1 MALGLKHCRGTNAR
15 VAGSRL
21 IEEREGARLSTS
33 SRAAAVSGYVGPR
46 RVGIALMTAL
56 FCSAFQF
63 FHSFGKAFETQPLA
77 PYLLLEVTLA
87 ALIVLATTTVAIELA
102 SGRLRSRDVFFLL
115 FPLCW
120 LTLSAGF
127 AWFTF
132 NQPLIFGVSEDRRI
146 LTLLY
151 WFAFDPV
158 RRRYGL
164 TLNDILV
171 ALALCACI
179 YLIVAVGL
187 QVLVPDRL
195 SGREIPDLD
204 TRRLRMS
211 TPGDC
216 FAISFLA
223 GLTGCL
229 VSRMRSVNIV
239 LVVVGLI
246 GLLQVAQTRQLTLAA
261 MATALIIVWLLRPK
275 WALTMG
281 IVGAAAF
288 AATILARGPILF
300 EQLADALLPNI
311 SEFFGSSLAENP
323 RIHTLAIVTRLLTE
337 NHFLGLG
344 AVSLLYDGGL
354 SRYYGRNF
362 FINDVGM
369 LGEVFRVGFLYA
381 AFLWA
386 YAATGLKLW
395 QRIES
400 AQHRAVIAGIY
411 LFYFLQAPTDGFFY
425 RLGFVHAFLFLLMSA
440 AASGTYRT
448 SSLAYRTPGH
458 PAASLGPA

>member
-1 MALGLKHCRGTNAR
+1 
-15 VAGSRL
+15 
-21 IEEREGARLSTS
+21 LSTG
-33 SRAAAVSGYVGPR
+33 SRAAATVRGHVGGR
-46 RVGIALMTAL
+46 RVGIALMTVL

-87 ALIVLATTTVAIELA
+87 GLIVLATATVAMQLA
-102 SGRLRSRDVFFLL
+102 SGRLRSLDAFFLL

-120 LTLSAGF
+120 LALSAGS
-127 AWFTF
+127 AWLAFD
-132 NQPLIFGVSEDRRI
+132 QPLIFGVSEDRRI

-171 ALALCACI
+171 ALAMCVCI

-211 TPGDC
+211 APGDC

-229 VSRMRSVNIV
+229 LSRRRTVDIV
-239 LVVVGLI
+239 LLVVGLI

-261 MATALIIVWLLRPK
+261 MAAALIIVWLVRPN
-275 WALTMG
+275 WALIMG
-281 IVGAAAF
+281 VVGAITF
-288 AATILARGPILF
+288 AATILVRGPILF
-300 EQLADALLPNI
+300 EQLADAVLPNM
-311 SEFFGSSLAENP
+311 SEFFGSNLAENA
-323 RIHTLAIVTRLLTE
+323 RIHTLGIVTRLLTE
-337 NHFLGLG
+337 NHFFGLG

-369 LGEVFRVGFLYA
+369 LGEVFRVGFFYA
-381 AFLWA
+381 AFVWA
-386 YAATGLKLW
+386 YVATGLKLW
-395 QRIES
+395 QRIGS
-400 AQHRAVIAGIY
+400 AQHKAIIASIY

-440 AASGTYRT
+440 AATRTHRILSTTYRT
-448 SSLAYRTPGH
+448 PSH
-458 PAASLGPA
+458 PAVSLRPLQG

>member
-1 MALGLKHCRGTNAR
+1 
-15 VAGSRL
+15 
-21 IEEREGARLSTS
+21 LSNGF
-33 SRAAAVSGYVGPR
+33 RAAAVRGQIGGR

-87 ALIVLATTTVAIELA
+87 ALIVLATTTVAMELA
-102 SGRLRSRDVFFLL
+102 SGRVRSLDAFFLL

-127 AWFTF
+127 AWFAF
-132 NQPLIFGVSEDRRI
+132 DQPLIFGVSEDRRI

-171 ALALCACI
+171 AFALCACI

-211 TPGDC
+211 APGDC

-229 VSRMRSVNIV
+229 VWRRRTVDIV
-239 LVVVGLI
+239 LLVVGLI

-281 IVGAAAF
+281 IVGTAAF
-288 AATILARGPILF
+288 AAAMLARGPVLF

-311 SEFFGSSLAENP
+311 SEFFGSNLAENA
-323 RIHTLAIVTRLLTE
+323 RIHTLGIVTRLLTE
-337 NHFLGLG
+337 NHFFGLG
-344 AVSLLYDGGL
+344 SVSLLYDGGL

-369 LGEVFRVGFLYA
+369 LGEVFRVGFFYA
-381 AFLWA
+381 AFVWA
-386 YAATGLKLW
+386 YVATGLKLW

-400 AQHRAVIAGIY
+400 AQHKATIASIY
-411 LFYFLQAPTDGFFY
+411 LFYLLQAPTDGFFY

-440 AASGTYRT
+440 AATRT
-448 SSLAYRTPGH
+448 HRTLSLAYRTPGH
-458 PAASLGPA
+458 PAASLRPLQGRP

>member
-1 MALGLKHCRGTNAR
+1 LSN
-15 VAGSRL
+15 GSRV
-21 IEEREGARLSTS
+21 
-33 SRAAAVSGYVGPR
+33 AAVSGQ
-46 RVGIALMTAL
+46 RVGIALMTAI
-56 FCSAFQF
+56 FCSSFQF

-77 PYLLLEVTLA
+77 PYLLLEITMA

-102 SGRLRSRDVFFLL
+102 SGGLRSLDAFFFL

-120 LTLSAGF
+120 LALSAGF
-127 AWFTF
+127 AWFKF
-132 NQPLIFGVSEDRRI
+132 DQPLIFGVSEDRRI

-171 ALALCACI
+171 AFALCACI
-179 YLIVAVGL
+179 YLFVAVGL
-187 QVLVPDRL
+187 QVLLPDQL

-211 TPGDC
+211 APGDC

-223 GLTGCL
+223 GLTGHL
-229 VSRMRSVNIV
+229 VSRRRMVDVV
-239 LVVVGLI
+239 LLIVGLI

-261 MATALIIVWLLRPK
+261 IAAALIIVWLLRPK
-275 WALTMG
+275 LALSMG
-281 IVGAAAF
+281 IVGAVAF
-288 AATILARGPILF
+288 AAAMLARGPILF

-311 SEFFGSSLAENP
+311 SEFFGSNLAENA
-323 RIHTLAIVTRLLTE
+323 RIHTLGIVTGLLTE
-337 NHFLGLG
+337 NHFFGLG

-369 LGEVFRVGFLYA
+369 LGEVFRVGFFYA
-381 AFLWA
+381 AFVWA
-386 YAATGLKLW
+386 YVATGLKLW
-395 QRIES
+395 QRIDS
-400 AQHRAVIAGIY
+400 AQHRAIIAGIY

-425 RLGFVHAFLFLLMSA
+425 HLGFVHAFLFLLMSA
-440 AASGTYRT
+440 AATRT
-448 SSLAYRTPGH
+448 PQTSPLAYRTPSH
-458 PAASLGPA
+458 PGASLRP

>member
-1 MALGLKHCRGTNAR
+1 VSIVLGANLRDK
-15 VAGSRL
+15 
-21 IEEREGARLSTS
+21 EARLST
-33 SRAAAVSGYVGPR
+33 GYRVATFTGMVGR
-46 RVGIALMTAL
+46 RQVGIALMTVL

-87 ALIVLATTTVAIELA
+87 ALIVLATLTVTMALA
-102 SGRLRSRDVFFLL
+102 SGQLRSLDVFFLL

-127 AWFTF
+127 AWFAF
-132 NQPLIFGVSEDRRI
+132 DQPLIFGLSEDRRI

-158 RRRYGL
+158 RRRFGL
-164 TLNDILV
+164 TLSDILV

-179 YLIVAVGL
+179 YLLVAIGL
-187 QVLVPDRL
+187 QVIVPDRL

-211 TPGDC
+211 APGDC
-216 FAISFLA
+216 FAIAFLA

-229 VSRMRSVNIV
+229 TSRRRSVNIV
-239 LVVVGLI
+239 LAVVGLI
-246 GLLQVAQTRQLTLAA
+246 GLLEVAQTRQLTLAA
-261 MATALIIVWLLRPK
+261 MATALIMVWLLRPK

-281 IVGAAAF
+281 VVGTAVF
-288 AATILARGPILF
+288 AGTILVRGPVLF

-311 SEFFGSSLAENP
+311 SEFFGSNLAGNA
-323 RIHTLAIVTRLLTE
+323 RINTLGIVTSLLTE
-337 NHFLGLG
+337 NHFFGLG

-354 SRYYGRNF
+354 SRIYGRNF

-369 LGEVFRVGFLYA
+369 VGEIFRVGFFYA
-381 AFLWA
+381 GFVCA
-386 YAATGLKLW
+386 YAATALKLW

-400 AQHRAVIAGIY
+400 ARHRALIGGIY

-440 AASGTYRT
+440 AASRPSPASSSVYR
-448 SSLAYRTPGH
+448 SPGH
-458 PAASLGPA
+458 PAAVMGPI